1 MVCPAFLAVRFQ
13 RWRLDT
19 DSIAS
24 WAFRFANSLPG
35 VQVVLSGMT
44 QLDQAADNVRT
55 FSDPSPL
62 SDEEKRL
69 LDKVFSTTI
78 NLVPCTSLRVL
89 PRELSTKPQHPPAHC
104 PVQRNV
110 FRSHTQHVLCHRG
123 PLRSRKPDHCIA
135 CGECARICPQGIETP
150 ETIKALTQA
159 IANKPVRM
167 PPPPVQPAAASA
179 R

>member
-35 VQVVLSGMT
+35 VQVVLSGMP
-44 QLDQAADNVRT
+44 QFDQAADNVRP

-69 LDKVFSTTI
+69 LDKVFSTMVD
-78 NLVPCTSLRVL
+78 LVPCTAPKPKARPLHCLRGMRQNL
-89 PRELSTKPQHPPAHC
+89 SPGHRNPRDDKGLDPGDCQQAGQNAAPARPARGGLGAVTYSCAGGGRSRLIARRTSACATPKITELSLP
-104 PVQRNV
+104 
-110 FRSHTQHVLCHRG
+110 S
-123 PLRSRKPDHCIA
+123 
-135 CGECARICPQGIETP
+135 ET
-150 ETIKALTQA
+150 
-159 IANKPVRM
+159 
-167 PPPPVQPAAASA
+167 S
-179 R
+179 